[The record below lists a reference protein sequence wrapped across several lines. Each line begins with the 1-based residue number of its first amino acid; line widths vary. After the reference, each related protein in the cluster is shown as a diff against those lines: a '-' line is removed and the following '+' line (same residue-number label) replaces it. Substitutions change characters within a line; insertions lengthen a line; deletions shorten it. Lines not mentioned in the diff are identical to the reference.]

1 MSINRLAASALTGL
15 LIAAASACS
24 SSDAATGP
32 NTKSVSLSFST
43 KPSSGPA
50 IAGGRQVGRFTQGS
64 GSDVL
69 IITKAQI
76 VLAKIELATAGGANC
91 TAEDNG
97 SSECEELKGDAS
109 LVDLPVD
116 QSVVTSLNA
125 PVPAGTYTS
134 FEAKVRL
141 VRSTDAGGAAFIAA
155 HPEFSGATVR
165 VEGTFNGTPFVYTG
179 SAEAELELAFA
190 PPLVVDSTGMNITV
204 NVDLASWFV
213 TGSGS
218 LVDPATANAGGPNA
232 SLVDH
237 NIHQSFEAFEDEN
250 HDGHDDSQS

>member
-1 MSINRLAASALTGL
+1 
-15 LIAAASACS
+15 
-24 SSDAATGP
+24 
-32 NTKSVSLSFST
+32 
-43 KPSSGPA
+43 
-50 IAGGRQVGRFTQGS
+50 
-64 GSDVL
+64 
-69 IITKAQI
+69 
-76 VLAKIELATAGGANC
+76 
-91 TAEDNG
+91 
-97 SSECEELKGDAS
+97 
-109 LVDLPVD
+109 VDLPVD

-125 PVPAGTYTS
+125 PVAAGTYTS